1 MSKIVKMINK
11 KYFNLK
17 YGRKL
22 NLFDVSLRDGLQSIN
37 KVYTLNEKK
46 NILHDII
53 KNYKPN
59 SIEVGS
65 IVSSKILPQ
74 MDNSV
79 ELYKYAKNINKDVNF
94 FLLIPNKKKLKI
106 ALNNNIENMSFI
118 SSFSNNFQKKNIKKT
133 LEETKNEIKE
143 IDSILVKNNLINN
156 KLYLSC
162 FNHCPIDGYIDDSI
176 ILQELI
182 DYDNLKSF
190 NEFCLSD
197 TTGNLSFED
206 FKRLIH
212 YVRKII
218 NTNKLSL
225 HLHINKDNLNNSLEI
240 IEEAFRIEITK
251 LDISCIDEGGCS
263 VTMNK
268 NNLNSNLS
276 YDILE
281 KLIN

>member
-263 VTMNK
+263 VTMDK